1 MDRVHLHNNV
11 RKGIVNIMKKSSLQS
26 SSGSPLESMFR
37 VWGWIVLAWAIYRYA
52 FHLPEWIDEFIVKP
66 MIFVAPVLFYVR
78 RIEKRGVSTIGITG
92 KNIFT
97 SIYIG
102 LGFGLLFAIEGIAAN
117 FIKYGQLQ
125 FVPIAAFEQY
135 GLGLMLLLSLAT
147 AASEEILSRGFVF
160 GRIMEAKKS
169 LPYAAVLST
178 AMFALLHI
186 PILVTSLKLHGVTL
200 LLFFVTDIAL
210 GLINSVL
217 YYNTKSLVAPILVH
231 IFWNMTVAM
240 YL

>member
-1 MDRVHLHNNV
+1 
-11 RKGIVNIMKKSSLQS
+11 MKKSVQTPVQQS
-26 SSGSPLESMFR
+26 SLDSVYH

-52 FHLPEWIDEFIVKP
+52 FHLPEWVDEFVTKP
-66 MIFVAPVLFYVR
+66 MVFVFPILWYVR
-78 RIEKRGVSTIGITG
+78 RIEKRGLSSIGISG
-92 KNIFT
+92 ANFFT

-117 FIKYGQLQ
+117 FVKYGELR
-125 FVPIAAFEQY
+125 FVPIAVFQQY

-147 AASEEILSRGFVF
+147 AFSEELLSRGFVF
-160 GRIMEAKKS
+160 GRIMEIKKS
-169 LPYAAVLST
+169 LPYAALLST
-178 AMFALLHI
+178 AMFTLLHV

-200 LLFFVTDIAL
+200 VLFFVTDIAL